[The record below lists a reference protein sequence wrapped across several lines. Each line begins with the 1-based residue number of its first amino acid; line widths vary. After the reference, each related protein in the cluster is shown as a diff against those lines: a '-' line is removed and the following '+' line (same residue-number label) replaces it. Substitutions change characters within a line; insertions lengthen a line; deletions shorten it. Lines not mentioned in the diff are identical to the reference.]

1 MKIAV
6 YGCNFGNYRDELKN
20 GIDNIYFDETI
31 DYYFFTDNKKLT
43 STNWKIIVF
52 PLLNLEKT
60 KDIMNSFRLTSKYV
74 KFILPDIL
82 KSYDIIIWYDNKL
95 LKNNPL
101 KFNRDDIEKLFDGN
115 NYKLIN
121 YKHPHRK
128 TPQEEL
134 SITINF
140 HIENKNNG
148 MIFLEKIKN
157 NKYNT
162 ILVDTCFIVRKND
175 NETNSL
181 FENIFKLLILEG
193 LKRDQ
198 NVYNHAID
206 IFNYPIDNICYIDLI
221 QKDNYT
227 NFIKLDS

>member
-6 YGCNFGNYRDELKN
+6 YGCNFGNYRNELKN

-31 DYYFFTDNKKLT
+31 DYYFFTDNKNLK
-43 STNWKIIVF
+43 SSIWNIIVF

-95 LKNNPL
+95 LKEYPL

-121 YKHPHRK
+121 YKHPSRK

-134 SITINF
+134 NITINANL
-140 HIENKNNG
+140 ENKNNG
-148 MIFLEKIKN
+148 TLFLEKIKN

-162 ILVDTCFIVRKND
+162 LLVDTCFIVRKND
-175 NETNSL
+175 NETNNL

-198 NVYNHAID
+198 NVYNHVID
-206 IFNYPIDNICYIDLI
+206 KFKYPIDNLCYINLI
-221 QKDNYT
+221 KKDNYT
-227 NFIKLDS
+227 SFIKL